1 MDGGHALPLRTSRRS
16 RPTNPQARRAANR
29 PLLLAPDCG
38 WWHPAHRWKGLPP
51 AERSGRKEGDE
62 NAGRLPGAS
71 NLVNEHRLTAIL
83 LILAFIS
90 FAIGA
95 TLPVVGEKG
104 NMQIFTL
111 PVREHLLAVAENAAV
126 WRWANIFVGAAA
138 VLLLVGLTM
147 LTTILEGAGERVLS
161 RLGLVGLLLA
171 VVLWVVFS
179 AHRAVVSVMAAQE
192 TVGTGT
198 VPPYYEP
205 LARWGFALFYVYAV
219 VGFLALAA
227 YGGSLL
233 QVGLLPAWVGWGTI
247 IFSIAMLVLLLIT
260 GDTLP
265 AFHYFPP
272 LLIGIFLLL
281 RG

>member
-1 MDGGHALPLRTSRRS
+1 MDHKPALGRLTPYSPNLLEDAFSEVCTELWLVASCPSLERVVTRRGK
-16 RPTNPQARRAANR
+16 PV
-29 PLLLAPDCG
+29 
-38 WWHPAHRWKGLPP
+38 
-51 AERSGRKEGDE
+51 RKERGE

-71 NLVNEHRLTAIL
+71 NLLNEHSLTAIP

-90 FAIGA
+90 FGIGA

-104 NMQIFTL
+104 NIRIFTL
-111 PVREHLLAVAENAAV
+111 PVREQLLAVADNPVV
-126 WRWANIFVGAAA
+126 WRWAHIFLGAAA
-138 VLLLVGLTM
+138 ILLLVGLTM

-161 RLGLVGLLLA
+161 RLGLVGVLLA
-171 VVLWVVFS
+171 IVLWVVFS
-179 AHRAVVSVMAAQE
+179 AHRAVITVRAAQE
-192 TVGTGT
+192 TIGTGT

-205 LARWGFALFYVYAV
+205 LAQWGFALFYVYAV

-233 QVGLLPAWVGWGTI
+233 QVGLLPAWAGWGTI
-247 IFSIAMLVLLLIT
+247 IYSIAMLVLLLIT

-272 LLIGIFLLL
+272 LLMGILLL
-281 RG
+281 MRG

>member
-1 MDGGHALPLRTSRRS
+1 MASCPSVEKG
-16 RPTNPQARRAANR
+16 
-29 PLLLAPDCG
+29 C
-38 WWHPAHRWKGLPP
+38 HPP
-51 AERSGRKEGDE
+51 RKASEEGDE

-71 NLVNEHRLTAIL
+71 NLLNDYRLTAIP

-95 TLPVVGEKG
+95 TLPIVGEKG
-104 NMQIFTL
+104 NMRIFTL
-111 PVREHLLAVAENAAV
+111 PVRDHLLAVSDNALV
-126 WRWANIFVGAAA
+126 WRWANIFMGAAA

-161 RLGLVGLLLA
+161 RIGLVGVLLA

-179 AHRAVVSVMAAQE
+179 AHRAVITVRAAQE
-192 TVGTGT
+192 TIGTGT

-205 LARWGFALFYVYAV
+205 LAQWGFALFYVYAV

-233 QVGLLPAWVGWGTI
+233 QIGLLPAWAGWATI

-272 LLIGIFLLL
+272 LLIGILLL
-281 RG
+281 MRG